1 METSAHPGAVATGG
15 LSAALSR
22 GRAARLAWTQDGTL
36 LTPEAY
42 AAARGISPSVLPEL
56 EARGELFSL
65 AIEGACWY
73 PSELLKLSPDESSA
87 VCRVLAGD
95 DAASQL
101 VFVMRTHG
109 ALAGE
114 ARRIPTTQNT
124 VRGGGSVAASR
135 HSSSPISDRQRARP
149 SSDRK
154 STRLNS
160 SH

>member
-1 METSAHPGAVATGG
+1 MLFRSKLLAMETSAHPGAVATGG

-109 ALAGE
+109 ALAG
-114 ARRIPTTQNT
+114 QT
-124 VRGGGSVAASR
+124 VATAIAGGQLATVLRLEIG
-135 HSSSPISDRQRARP
+135 RA
-149 SSDRK
+149 
-154 STRLNS
+154 
-160 SH
+160 HV